1 MRSHTKNSAH
11 TPCISPRT
19 AIHTNIPPPRLHPNP
34 SFHRR
39 IELQNGTEPLIV
51 CLPFIPTA
59 IRRDN
64 SALLPQLLLP
74 DRFFSSTDNDN
85 DVDDLP
91 LSSAS
96 TLHHDTTTTQLAPR
110 NLEVHLD
117 NEPPKTPSREKSP
130 DYYANVGDAI
140 RTLREDFPLL
150 FAKDPNYDIYR
161 EDIVFKDPNL
171 SFKGLKN
178 YKLIIW
184 SIKFH
189 GRLFFKRIFID
200 VTRIWQPD
208 DSQIKMR
215 WRVHAY
221 PRVWWESE
229 GIFDAIS
236 TYKLDNKGRIY
247 EHSVDNVQLRD
258 PPITNPL
265 LYGLNWL
272 VRPVPQPQIYPGG
285 SGTFFTPGI
294 GGVGVGVGV
303 GGGDDLTHGS
313 AV

>member
-1 MRSHTKNSAH
+1 
-11 TPCISPRT
+11 
-19 AIHTNIPPPRLHPNP
+19 LHPNP

-59 IRRDN
+59 IHRDN